1 MNSKN
6 SNTSEIPSGK
16 AFTRFFAPLALQSAS
31 QGLTYPLVAM
41 VASRGPGG
49 PLNLAGLA
57 QANTIMFMLSTL
69 GFGLIATGM
78 VYGQSR
84 EGYHRFRTVT
94 LWVALLAVGIQA
106 LLSIPYPAHLLF
118 GRIIGLPPS
127 IETPAQIALLVSS
140 PLQFLFFLRIPY
152 QVAMYNARR
161 TTRASTATLFRIALT
176 AALAPVFSFAGLVG
190 PVWAIVC
197 LSLPVAVEVGMSRW
211 LAGPSLK
218 ELKPAEGP
226 IPKKREIFL
235 FNLPLS
241 VSGYLLALSA
251 IVLGAFIARA
261 DHPERMLPVYYL
273 ALGLAT
279 PVAYGATRVQ
289 EVVIAFA
296 SSGADRKQT
305 LRFSAWAGL
314 VMGLL
319 PLIFILPGLCEFY
332 YVRLQNLPPADIG
345 LIRITALALVVYPLC
360 VAFRA
365 QGEGLAALAKKPLTV
380 IAGQAVFMGTAVMAG
395 GISLTLGIN
404 GNLIGAVGLAL
415 ANLASTATLRLT
427 LQWVQRGGLPVPNTT
442 TSSGQIR

>member
-1 MNSKN
+1 MFPNAPE
-6 SNTSEIPSGK
+6 TPSDR

-57 QANTIMFMLSTL
+57 QANTVMFLLGTV

-84 EGYHRFRTVT
+84 EGFRQFRSVT
-94 LWVALLAVGIQA
+94 LWIAILVVAIQV
-106 LLSIPYPAHLLF
+106 LLSLPVPAHLLF
-118 GRIIGLPPS
+118 GRMIGLPHS
-127 IETPAQIALLVSS
+127 ISAPARITLLASV

-152 QVAMYNARR
+152 QVAMYNVRR
-161 TTRASTATLFRIALT
+161 TTRATTATLFRIALT
-176 AALAPVFSFAGLVG
+176 AALAPVFSLAGLAG
-190 PVWAIVC
+190 PVWAIIC
-197 LSLPVAVEVGMSRW
+197 LSIPVAVEVWLSRW
-211 LAGPSLK
+211 LALPSLK
-218 ELKPAEGP
+218 DLKPAEGP
-226 IPKKREIFL
+226 VPKKREMFM

-261 DHPERMLPVYYL
+261 PHPERMLPVYYL

-296 SSGADRKQT
+296 SSGTDPKQT
-305 LRFSAWAGL
+305 FGFSARAGL

-319 PLIFILPGLCEFY
+319 PLFFLLPGLCQFY
-332 YVRLQNLPPADIG
+332 YVRLQNLPPGDIG
-345 LIRITALALVVYPLC
+345 LIRITALALVLYPLF

-380 IAGQAVFMGTAVMAG
+380 IAGQAVFMGSVVIAG
-395 GISLTLGIN
+395 GISLTLGIS
-404 GNLIGAVGLAL
+404 GNLIGAVGLTL
-415 ANLASTATLRLT
+415 GNLTSTITLRLM
-427 LQWVQRGGLPVPNTT
+427 LKYVQRGKLPVPVTT